1 MPGERILE
9 TYCEQ
14 AQFTYDNAN
23 NVMHYK
29 PARIIVKTPP
39 PVLLHVNQES
49 RAEALKRYTLRL
61 DTEYSEGLG
70 WIDPSQDVV
79 YFPWAG
85 YSTRNYGIFD
95 GSIKMKE
102 GILSQVYQLAI
113 DLGAVNV
120 LNNPNSKS
128 YAAYLRTLSEFCNLE
143 KFIIILHRS
152 TCKDLR
158 YLSGRELS
166 LGWPKWE
173 FFWERDKDE
182 EECANG
188 IEATFQKVN
197 DTFGP
202 GYQAPD
208 ISFSSIKRDGWD
220 CCFTEEEEEEM
231 RREERMADNM
241 EMCNEVGLNPCGYD
255 MLSIEYFDYDDD
267 NDGDDA

>member
-1 MPGERILE
+1 
-9 TYCEQ
+9 
-14 AQFTYDNAN
+14 
-23 NVMHYK
+23 MHYK
-29 PARIIVKTPP
+29 PVRIIIRTPP

-49 RAEALKRYTLRL
+49 RGEALKKYTLRL

-113 DLGAVNV
+113 DLGAVDT

-143 KFIIILHRS
+143 KFIIILHSS

-158 YLSGRELS
+158 YLSGGELS

-188 IEATFQKVN
+188 IEATFQKVH

-208 ISFSSIKRDGWD
+208 ISFSSINRDGLD
-220 CCFTEEEEEEM
+220 CCFTEEEEEQWD
-231 RREERMADNM
+231 REWRIANNLDML
-241 EMCNEVGLNPCGYD
+241 NEVGPNPYGYD
-255 MLSIEYFDYDDD
+255 IGPDEYFDIYEDDDD
-267 NDGDDA
+267 NDNDDA